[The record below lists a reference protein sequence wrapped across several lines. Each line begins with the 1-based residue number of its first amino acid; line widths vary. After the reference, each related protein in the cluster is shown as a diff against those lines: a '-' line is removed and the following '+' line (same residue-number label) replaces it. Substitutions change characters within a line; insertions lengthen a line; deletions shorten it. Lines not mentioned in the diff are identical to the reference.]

1 MSRFGK
7 AYISYLKDQNA
18 QLEYCCKFWREE
30 IKKVPGKSE
39 QHKVL
44 QTTMALLT
52 LLRSLNDDILATEEK
67 DAL

>member
-18 QLEYCCKFWREE
+18 QLDYCCKFWREE

-39 QHKVL
+39 RYKVL
-44 QTTMALLT
+44 QTTMTLLT
-52 LLRSLNDDILATEEK
+52 LLRNLNDDILATEDK
-67 DAL
+67 DTL